1 MVQMNYKILHCIC
14 QCRIFRVQGNIIVK
28 INLTKMKKKSKMI
41 EKMID
46 VIILYSNKREI
57 LTEKIVLLFD
67 MQSKVIL
74 MYLPG

>member
-14 QCRIFRVQGNIIVK
+14 QCRIFRVQGNITVK